1 MSTYKIIDSTLSIL
15 YCAKCANE
23 DLEVIEPGRL
33 VCRDCG
39 MDVKFDPN
47 LIRIGQLKGTKYK
60 MRDKKSYTFRQITDE
75 ARQDAFKDKYVPS
88 PDPGKGRVGWRSEE
102 EPQAAEKAAR
112 HAQEAMEDVEIRIA
126 GVDENP
132 GKGWRNQD
140 VMDIITDLA
149 VDEED
154 DHDAGSNGIVCDV

>member
-33 VCRDCG
+33 LCRDCG

-47 LIRIGQLKGTKYK
+47 LIRVGQLKGTKYK
-60 MRDKKSYTFRQITDE
+60 MRDSKRYSFREMTDE

-88 PDPGKGRVGWRSEE
+88 PDPGKGRIGWRGEE
-102 EPQAAEKAAR
+102 EPQAAQQAAQ
-112 HAQEAMEDVEIRIA
+112 HAQEVHDEVEIRIA
-126 GVDENP
+126 GVDEHP

-140 VMDIITDLA
+140 VVDIITDMA
-149 VDEED
+149 ADEED
-154 DHDAGSNGIVCDV
+154 GHDAGSNGVVCDV

>member
-23 DLEVIEPGRL
+23 DLEVIGPGRL

-39 MDVKFDPN
+39 MDVKLDPN
-47 LIRIGQLKGTKYK
+47 LIRVGQLKGTKYK
-60 MRDKKSYTFRQITDE
+60 MRDSKRYSFREITDE
-75 ARQDAFKDKYVPS
+75 ARQDAFKEKYVPS
-88 PDPGKGRVGWRSEE
+88 PDPGKGRIGWRDEE
-102 EPQAAEKAAR
+102 EPQAARKAK
-112 HAQEAMEDVEIRIA
+112 EALDEVEIRIA

-140 VMDIITDLA
+140 VVDMITDL

-154 DHDAGSNGIVCDV
+154 GHDAGSNGIVCDV